1 VKLSLKATII
11 IGVLFSL
18 MSLAVAMTGF
28 LSLGDIDDAKQLA
41 DSKGF
46 AWFWMF
52 LAAVSA
58 GLAAVSWWL
67 LRTAPDEP
75 QG

>member
-41 DSKGF
+41 DAKGF
-46 AWFWMF
+46 AWFWTF
-52 LAAVSA
+52 LAAVSG

-67 LRTAPDEP
+67 LRTAPDELE
-75 QG
+75 G